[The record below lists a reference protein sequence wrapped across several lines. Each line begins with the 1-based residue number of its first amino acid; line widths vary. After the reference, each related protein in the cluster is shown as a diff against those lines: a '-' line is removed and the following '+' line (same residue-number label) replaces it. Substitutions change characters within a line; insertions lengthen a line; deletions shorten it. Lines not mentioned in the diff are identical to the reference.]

1 MNHTPIYISRDDH
14 SKLHLLLATLPASN
28 GNSTLRKLRD
38 ELDRAAV
45 IDPAA
50 LPPDI
55 VTMESTVQ
63 YEDLGSGEIEEYTL
77 TFPDRADIEKKRLSI
92 LAPIG
97 TALIGCRVGDVVN
110 WSTPGGTRQLK
121 IRRATPPSS
130 EPAAASATAAPLASA
145 VAH

>member
-1 MNHTPIYISRDDH
+1 MNDTPIYISREDH
-14 SKLHLLLATLPASN
+14 SKLRLLLGTLPASN
-28 GNSTLRKLRD
+28 GNSPVQKLRA

-45 IDPAA
+45 LDPAA

-55 VTMESTVQ
+55 VTMESTVE

-77 TFPDRADIEKKRLSI
+77 TFPDRADVEKKRLSI

-121 IRRATPPSS
+121 IRRVTPPSG
-130 EPAAASATAAPLASA
+130 EPAGVALPASLTSA
-145 VAH
+145 VTR